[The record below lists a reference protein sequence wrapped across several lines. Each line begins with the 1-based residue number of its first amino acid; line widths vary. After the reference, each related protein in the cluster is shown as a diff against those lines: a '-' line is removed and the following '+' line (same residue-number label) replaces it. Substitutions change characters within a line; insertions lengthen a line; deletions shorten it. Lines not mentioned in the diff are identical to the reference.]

1 MIVDG
6 RCWGQDWTHLQ
17 DLMPTEDRGRGVEGV
32 FLVILVGTIY
42 MRVVVVSSVS
52 VAGRPCA
59 DLITDLAV
67 LTL

>member
-1 MIVDG
+1 MSGARLDTFAG
-6 RCWGQDWTHLQ
+6 L
-17 DLMPTEDRGRGVEGV
+17 LMPTEDRGSGAEGG

-67 LTL
+67 VTL

>member
-1 MIVDG
+1 MLKLAIKISSFVSV
-6 RCWGQDWTHLQ
+6 CWGI
-17 DLMPTEDRGRGVEGV
+17 GAEGF

-67 LTL
+67 VTL